1 VDERQRRVGENE
13 ALFRLVNEE
22 VESISAAFAKT
33 ARTMEIVCECGDGD
47 CVERIVVPL
56 ASYEQVRADPTL
68 FIVLPGHVVPSVEDI
83 VERLDGYDVV
93 RKRAGAA
100 ADLAAATDPRT

>member
-1 VDERQRRVGENE
+1 MDERQRRVGENE

-22 VESISAAFAKT
+22 VEGISREFAET
-33 ARTMEIVCECGDGD
+33 SQTMEIVCECGHGD

-56 ASYEQVRADPTL
+56 PSYERVRADPAL
-68 FIVLPGHVVPSVEDI
+68 FIIVPGHVVPSVEDT
-83 VERLDGYDVV
+83 VEQSDGYEVV

-100 ADLAAATDPRT
+100 AKLATETDPRA